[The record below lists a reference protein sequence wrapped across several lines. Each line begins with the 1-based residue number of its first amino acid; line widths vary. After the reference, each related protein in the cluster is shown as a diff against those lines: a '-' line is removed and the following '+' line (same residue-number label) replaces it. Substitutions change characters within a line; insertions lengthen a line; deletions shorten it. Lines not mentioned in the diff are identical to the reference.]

1 MPSRTLVE
9 AINDALGVALAEDE
23 RVLVLGEDVG
33 RNGGVFRATDGLME
47 RFGTDRVVDTPLA
60 EAGIIGTSVGLAEYG
75 MRPVAEIQFLGF
87 TYQACAQLMAQ
98 AARARCFP
106 IAAPVLAS
114 SAPRDRGGRP
124 STATFRASRQF
135 SLRAW
140 SDGTGS

>member
-1 MPSRTLVE
+1 MPNRTLVE
-9 AINDALGVALAEDE
+9 AINDALAVALAEDE

-47 RFGTDRVVDTPLA
+47 RFGAERVVDTPLA

-98 AARARCFP
+98 AARARWRSNGRLTCP
-106 IAAPVLAS
+106 LVVRAPFGVGVR
-114 SAPRDRGGRP
+114 APELH
-124 STATFRASRQF
+124 SEA
-135 SLRAW
+135 L
-140 SDGTGS
+140 